1 LRVFCCLAYAYIKKD
16 RLGSKNRKYIF
27 LGYVSRVK
35 GYELWCI
42 DFKLLKFIASRYATF
57 NEFAI
62 SYKENELNDVVV
74 EMDQATSKQ
83 VELKIK
89 VSEMV

>member
-1 LRVFCCLAYAYIKKD
+1 MRYARIK
-16 RLGSKNRKYIF
+16 
-27 LGYVSRVK
+27 
-35 GYELWCI
+35 ELLNI
-42 DFKLLKFIASRYATF
+42 VLSGIHHNKFIASRYATF